1 MPKEKDSHQLLSKQL
16 LQGDRHALAKAI
28 TLVESSLGKHRKQ
41 AQLLLESLIPHTGKS
56 VRIGLSGPPGVG
68 KSTFIESFGPLLTNL
83 NKKVAI
89 LAIDPSGPIAGGSIL
104 GDKTRMEELSR
115 SESVFIRPSPSSGA
129 LGGVAHKTRE
139 NILLCEAAGFDVV
152 LVETVGVGQ
161 SEYQVH
167 SMVDFF
173 MVLIPPNA
181 GDELQGIKRGIIEL
195 ADAVVVNKADG
206 KLLALAKHTAHQYEN
221 ALQLVGSQRPF
232 WEPCVLVCSSLKKK
246 DTLGLQK
253 IWETIENFVQKA
265 QDSGQFSQHRNL
277 QNTKWVEKLVSELLD
292 DKIKNSAQYKK
303 TYSQQMQDV
312 LNKKTT
318 PSQAAQIIFHSLQL
332 SDCVQQST

>member
-1 MPKEKDSHQLLSKQL
+1 MSQEKNSHKLLAQQL
-16 LQGDRHALAKAI
+16 LQGDRHSLAKAI
-28 TLVESSLGKHRKQ
+28 TLVESSLGEHRKQ
-41 AQLLLESLIPHTGKS
+41 AQQLLESIIPHIGKS

-68 KSTFIESFGPLLTNL
+68 KSTFIENFGPLLTNL

-115 SESVFIRPSPSSGA
+115 NNNVFIRPSPSSGA

-139 NILLCEAAGFDVV
+139 NILLCEAAGFDVI

-195 ADAVVVNKADG
+195 ADAIVVNKADG
-206 KLLALAKHTAHQYEN
+206 KLLELAKQTASQYES
-221 ALQLVGSQRPF
+221 ALQLIGSQRPF
-232 WEPCVLVCSSLKKK
+232 WEPCVLTCSSLKDK
-246 DTLGLQK
+246 DTSGLQK
-253 IWETIENFVQKA
+253 IWEMIENFVQKA
-265 QDSGQFSQHRNL
+265 KKCDQFSQHRNF
-277 QNTKWVEKLVSELLD
+277 QNTKWVENLVSEMLD
-292 DKIKNSAQYKK
+292 DEIKNSAQYKK
-303 TYSQQMQDV
+303 IYSQQIQDV
-312 LNKKTT
+312 LDKKTT
-318 PSQAAQIIFHSLQL
+318 PVQAAQVIFQSLQFSERVL
-332 SDCVQQST
+332 P

>member
-1 MPKEKDSHQLLSKQL
+1 MSKEKNSHKLLSKQL
-16 LQGDRHALAKAI
+16 LQGDRHSLAKAI
-28 TLVESSLGKHRKQ
+28 TLIESSLEEHRKQ
-41 AQLLLESLIPHTGKS
+41 AQLVAGKYYSSHWQIRSDRPFRVAGGRENQLLLKVLVFYSLD
-56 VRIGLSGPPGVG
+56 
-68 KSTFIESFGPLLTNL
+68 L

-115 SESVFIRPSPSSGA
+115 NENVFIRPSPSSGA

-139 NILLCEAAGFDVV
+139 NILLCEAAGFDVI

-195 ADAVVVNKADG
+195 ADVIVVNKADG
-206 KLLALAKHTAHQYEN
+206 KLVGIGQTHGLSQYES
-221 ALQLVGSQRPF
+221 ALQLIGSQRSF
-232 WEPCVLVCSSLKKK
+232 WEPCVLVCSSLKGE
-246 DTLGLQK
+246 DALNLQK
-253 IWETIENFVQKA
+253 IWEICRKFCSIKHRSLASFLSIEIFKI
-265 QDSGQFSQHRNL
+265 
-277 QNTKWVEKLVSELLD
+277 QNGL
-292 DKIKNSAQYKK
+292 KN
-303 TYSQQMQDV
+303 
-312 LNKKTT
+312 
-318 PSQAAQIIFHSLQL
+318 
-332 SDCVQQST
+332 